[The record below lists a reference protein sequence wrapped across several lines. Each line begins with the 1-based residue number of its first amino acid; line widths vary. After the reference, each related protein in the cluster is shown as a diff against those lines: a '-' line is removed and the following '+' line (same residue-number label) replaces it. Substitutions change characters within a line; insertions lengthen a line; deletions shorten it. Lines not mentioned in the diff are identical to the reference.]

1 LSSTG
6 SYANFV
12 QGQSGDKGAWN
23 IVGLLTVPIWEG
35 GARYGN
41 LRIAKATHEEAKI
54 NLEGQIRQAT
64 LQIVQAQPSVS
75 VAEEARAV
83 SEQARNLARELAKL
97 TMQAYQLG
105 TATSFDLVN
114 TEQTW
119 RAAELDLVVKEFQ
132 LIQAKLQAVL
142 ATSNCTY

>member
-1 LSSTG
+1 
-6 SYANFV
+6 V
-12 QGQSGDKGAWN
+12 
-23 IVGLLTVPIWEG
+23 LTVPIWDG

-41 LRIAKATHEEAKI
+41 LRIARAQHEETKI
-54 NLEGQIRQAT
+54 ALEAQLRAANIQIAQA
-64 LQIVQAQPSVS
+64 LRSVG
-75 VAEEARAV
+75 VAEQERAV
-83 SEQARNLARELAKL
+83 SENARDLARDLAKL
-97 TMQAYQLG
+97 TMSAYQLG